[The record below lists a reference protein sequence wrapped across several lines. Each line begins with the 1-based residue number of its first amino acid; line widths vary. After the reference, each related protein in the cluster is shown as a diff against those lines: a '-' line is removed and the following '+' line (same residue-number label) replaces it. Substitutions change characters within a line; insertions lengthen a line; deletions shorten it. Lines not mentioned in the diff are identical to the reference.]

1 MTPILAKVLAV
12 ENQADQ
18 YRVFVRIGLAK
29 YRGSFNTLTFGEN
42 KPSIG
47 FCHEGRLELV
57 YYKDPGLKAGEPVS
71 AVDDSVIPATLP
83 AKGFRAFELCYP
95 IAAHDFWGGE
105 QRG

>member
-47 FCHEGRLELV
+47 FCQEGRLELV
-57 YYKDPGLKAGEPVS
+57 YYKDPGLKAGERFPLWT
-71 AVDDSVIPATLP
+71 I
-83 AKGFRAFELCYP
+83 
-95 IAAHDFWGGE
+95 
-105 QRG
+105 Q

>member
-1 MTPILAKVLAV
+1 MTAILAKVLAV

-57 YYKDPGLKAGEPVS
+57 YYKSRQLHRKIFVSSSPLLASPKIVSSDWITEFKCAKALS
-71 AVDDSVIPATLP
+71 R
-83 AKGFRAFELCYP
+83 KRC
-95 IAAHDFWGGE
+95 WGY
-105 QRG
+105 

>member
-18 YRVFVRIGLAK
+18 YKVIVRIGLAK

-57 YYKDPGLKAGEPVS
+57 YYKDPGLKAGQQFPLWTIHEPQQRFRLRIHS
-71 AVDDSVIPATLP
+71 HKRMFLLHPFEFRFQ
-83 AKGFRAFELCYP
+83 AKDGP
-95 IAAHDFWGGE
+95 
-105 QRG
+105 